1 MSSVQDTS
9 EGGGE
14 GVSELTASHG
24 GAHGLQRWCGAG
36 QHKHCI
42 HGSGGTVK
50 GPRRCDL
57 LQLVA
62 GGTTGEA
69 EAWSTDSCYG
79 GVDGS

>member
-1 MSSVQDTS
+1 VVWSGAAQALHPREWRHS
-9 EGGGE
+9 E
-14 GVSELTASHG
+14 
-24 GAHGLQRWCGAG
+24 
-36 QHKHCI
+36 
-42 HGSGGTVK
+42 